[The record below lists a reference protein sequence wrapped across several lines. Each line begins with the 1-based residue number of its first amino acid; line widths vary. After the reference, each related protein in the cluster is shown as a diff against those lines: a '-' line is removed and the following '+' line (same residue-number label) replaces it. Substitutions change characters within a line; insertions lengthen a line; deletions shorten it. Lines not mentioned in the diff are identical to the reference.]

1 MGRLSTLPKGE
12 DGMAWTL
19 GHWVY
24 LIGAILV
31 LFTMIRRRGVVVP
44 SVVATFCIGLVY
56 HANIVDGIGTIF
68 QASLFSAQKLFNIYL
83 IITVMVGLLKTLET
97 SGADQLMLRPIA
109 KLIAGPKIA
118 FLLLAI
124 VTYVL
129 SVFFWPAPVVPLIGG
144 LLIPAAIR
152 VGLPP
157 MATAMVVSLAGH
169 GMALGGDIVI
179 QGAPKL
185 TASSGFAV
193 ETIILRTGVMSAIAG
208 IVALTITFFMMRR
221 MKSEGAFDKK
231 SQGKGAIAQDVMGR
245 HERLSTNRPN
255 SSLEKS
261 ASGMAVIVPFVLS
274 LVVVI
279 MIGQSVTGDSATA
292 LLGGTAVLLIVLGSF
307 WKQGW
312 QALDD
317 VVQHFIDGFVF
328 AFKAMGPVIPIAG
341 FFLLGSPEAAQA
353 VLGEEAPGYLFDLSI
368 GLQSVLA
375 DLPLVTAF
383 GILIIGMLTGLDG
396 SGFSGLP
403 LVSTLSQ
410 AMGGVGVD
418 PATLASIGQIGAIW
432 TGGGTLV
439 AWSPIVAIAVFANVS
454 ITELVRKSFLP
465 VMAGLIVATIFG
477 LIIW

>member
-1 MGRLSTLPKGE
+1 MV
-12 DGMAWTL
+12 WTL

-24 LIGAILV
+24 LIGAVLV
-31 LFTMIRRRGVVVP
+31 LLTMIKRRGVVVP
-44 SVVATFCIGLVY
+44 TVVATFFIGLVY
-56 HANIVDGIGTIF
+56 HENVVDGIGTIF

-83 IITVMVGLLKTLET
+83 IITVMVGLLKTLEA
-97 SGADQLMLRPIA
+97 SGADQLMLRPIE
-109 KLIAGPKIA
+109 KLIAGPRIA
-118 FLLLAI
+118 FLLLAV
-124 VTYVL
+124 VTYGL

-157 MATAMVVSLAGH
+157 MTTAMVVSLAGH
-169 GMALGGDIVI
+169 GMALGGDIII
-179 QGAPKL
+179 QGAPQL
-185 TASSGFAV
+185 TSSSGFAV
-193 ETIILRTGVMSAIAG
+193 ETIILRAGVLSAIAG
-208 IVALTITFFMMRR
+208 LVALTITFFMMRR
-221 MKSEGAFDKK
+221 MRSQSAFDKK
-231 SQGKGAIAQDVMGR
+231 MQGKGAIAQDVMGQR
-245 HERLSTNRPN
+245 EHLTSNR
-255 SSLEKS
+255 SSVPLAKS
-261 ASGMAVIVPFVLS
+261 ASGMALIVPLVLG
-274 LVVVI
+274 LVVVV
-279 MIGQSVTGDSATA
+279 MVWRRVTGDSATA
-292 LLGGTAVLLIVLGSF
+292 LLGGTAVLLIMLGSF

-341 FFLLGSPEAAQA
+341 FFLLGSPEAAQE
-353 VLGEEAPGYLFDLSI
+353 VLGEDASGYLFDLSI
-368 GLQSVLA
+368 GLQNILA
-375 DLPLVTAF
+375 DLPLVSGF

-410 AMGGVGVD
+410 AMGGAGVD

-439 AWSPIVAIAVFANVS
+439 AWSPIVAIAAFANVS
-454 ITELVRKSFLP
+454 ITEMVRQSFLP
-465 VMAGLIVATIFG
+465 VMAGLIVATIVG